1 MGYVTTDHA
10 APGTSVQIE
19 LRGRSVAA
27 EVVAMPFVKPN
38 YKRS

>member
-1 MGYVTTDHA
+1 VASGHA
-10 APGTSVQIE
+10 APGQALDIE

-27 EVVAMPFVKPN
+27 EVAAMPFVEPN

>member
-1 MGYVTTDHA
+1 VAADHA
-10 APGTSVQIE
+10 EAGTSVTIE

-27 EVVAMPFVKPN
+27 EVAAMPFVKPN